1 METIKNKVLI
11 LGGTSGIGLE
21 AAKRFSNESDVF
33 VVGRNEEKGKEASS
47 LENINFIQTDI
58 STREGREELLK
69 ILEKEKITKIIHCAG
84 IFSQDK
90 TPEYEQVYEN
100 VKRGGVEIM
109 EILGQKDEATH
120 AIAISSLYTFLPD
133 DDSHSLEKR
142 VHQDLE
148 RAVFKINE
156 HNEKLVVNCI
166 APGLVDTK
174 LSRNGFGEKFHE
186 ILKASPGSKLL
197 QPEEIAEAIY
207 WLTNQDAI
215 RNQVIPID
223 GGYLKNLKRT

>member
-1 METIKNKVLI
+1 MEKIKNNVLI
-11 LGGTSGIGLE
+11 LGGTSGIGFE
-21 AAKRFSNESDVF
+21 TAKRFSSESNVF
-33 VVGRNEEKGKEASS
+33 IVGRNEEKAKEASCF
-47 LENINFIQTDI
+47 ENVHFIKADI
-58 STREGREELLK
+58 STKEGREELIK

-84 IFSQDK
+84 IFSQNK
-90 TPEYEQVYEN
+90 TPEYQQEYEN

-109 EILGQKDEATH
+109 EVLGQKDEATH
-120 AIAISSLYTFLPD
+120 ALAISSLYTYLPD

-148 RAVFKINE
+148 RAVFNINE
-156 HNEKLVVNCI
+156 HNEKLVVNCV
-166 APGLVDTK
+166 APGLVNTQLARD
-174 LSRNGFGEKFHE
+174 GFGEKFHE

-207 WLTNQDAI
+207 WLTNQDKI

-223 GGYLKNLKRT
+223 GGYLKNLKRS

>member
-1 METIKNKVLI
+1 MEKINNKVLI

-21 AAKRFSNESDVF
+21 TAKRFSKENKVF

-47 LENINFIQTDI
+47 LNNVRFIKADI
-58 STREGREELLK
+58 STKEGREELLR
-69 ILEKEKITKIIHCAG
+69 ILEKEKIAKIIHCAG
-84 IFSQDK
+84 IFSQNK
-90 TPEYEQVYEN
+90 TPGYEQEYEN

-120 AIAISSLYTFLPD
+120 ALAISSLYTFLPD
-133 DDSHSLEKR
+133 DDSHRLEKR

-156 HNEKLVVNCI
+156 RNEKLVVNCI

-174 LSRNGFGEKFHE
+174 LSREGFGEKFHE

-197 QPEEIAEAIY
+197 QPQEIAEAIY
-207 WLTNQDAI
+207 WLTNQDKI

-223 GGYLKNLKRT
+223 GGYLKNLRT

>member
-1 METIKNKVLI
+1 MEKIKNNVLI
-11 LGGTSGIGLE
+11 LGGTSGIGFE
-21 AAKRFSNESDVF
+21 TAKRFSSESNVF
-33 VVGRNEEKGKEASS
+33 IVGRNEEKGKEASRF
-47 LENINFIQTDI
+47 ENVHFVKADI
-58 STREGREELLK
+58 STKEGREELIK

-84 IFSQDK
+84 IFSQNK
-90 TPEYEQVYEN
+90 TPEYQQEYEN

-109 EILGQKDEATH
+109 EVLGQKDEATH
-120 AIAISSLYTFLPD
+120 ALAISSLYTYLPD

-148 RAVFKINE
+148 RAVFNINE
-156 HNEKLVVNCI
+156 HNEKLVVNCV
-166 APGLVDTK
+166 APGLVDTQ
-174 LSRNGFGEKFHE
+174 LARDGFGEKFHE

-207 WLTNQDAI
+207 WLTNQDKI

-223 GGYLKNLKRT
+223 GGYLKNLKRS